1 MNGNYADRGIEPAA
15 TNGAFADLRAEVARL
30 RQENAELSARLDA
43 SAVQPGTRGSGSE
56 FNGTTSLD
64 ALRNMVMAAEYKDH
78 DTGAHLV
85 RIGYFSA
92 LLASVCSP
100 EGSFVQLLFMASPMH
115 DVGKIGI
122 PDHILKKRSSL
133 SADERRIMEQHPGYG
148 AHILGGSDAPVLRLA
163 SKIAL
168 THHEYY
174 DGSGYP
180 RGLKGKDIPLCGR
193 IVAVADV
200 LDALVMDRSY
210 RSAVPWEQAVDLI
223 KVGRGRH
230 FDPEVVDAFLSV
242 EDRVLDLRDTMVRG
256 ESPQRLPG
264 LAAYGDMDPLGFYEE
279 PLHSAASGRHQL
291 DVDTYFRD
299 R

>member
-1 MNGNYADRGIEPAA
+1 MNSNDADRDTGPAA
-15 TNGAFADLRAEVARL
+15 ANGEFADLRAEVERL
-30 RQENAELSARLDA
+30 RRENAELSARLDA
-43 SAVQPGTRGSGSE
+43 SAAQPGTGGNGRE
-56 FNGTTSLD
+56 FNGITSLD

-100 EGSFVQLLFMASPMH
+100 EGSFAQMLFIASPMH

-148 AHILGGSDAPVLRLA
+148 ARILEGSDAPMLRLA
-163 SKIAL
+163 SEIAL
-168 THHEYY
+168 THHECY

-210 RSAVPWEQAVDLI
+210 RSAMPWDQAIDLV
-223 KVGRGRH
+223 KAGRGGH

-256 ESPQRLPG
+256 ETPQRLPG
-264 LAAYGDMDPLGFYEE
+264 LAGYAGVDPLGFYGE
-279 PLHSAASGRHQL
+279 PLNSAASGRHPL
-291 DVDTYFRD
+291 DVDTDFRD